1 MHGRTDTKVI
11 LYALDR
17 QLANAVVAD
26 HCCRIQR
33 WRQSRIIGRCQWGCC
48 FQRQRCCW
56 CWGRRRRIVSRSVTN
71 HHWPL
76 SLTRQTTPLT
86 CLLPV
91 NRSPFSFSYL
101 LLCINTCPVPS
112 SVKKVS
118 ETKSWFFDTHFK
130 FLTKFQQPGANFRP
144 KKLRVHKIL
153 IFKEFPQNM
162 EIFYFKFCSLDK
174 ISLRKKIIWQFSGGL
189 KFRMDNCFPFLP
201 YCRDSDKEDQNH
213 YWHANAVKTLKKT
226 GTHSARIYT
235 VALCFCAYL

>member
-112 SVKKVS
+112 SVKKS
-118 ETKSWFFDTHFK
+118 QRD
-130 FLTKFQQPGANFRP
+130 
-144 KKLRVHKIL
+144 KKL
-153 IFKEFPQNM
+153 IFRHTFQ
-162 EIFYFKFCSLDK
+162 IFDK
-174 ISLRKKIIWQFSGGL
+174 IPTARCKFSTKKIT
-189 KFRMDNCFPFLP
+189 RA
-201 YCRDSDKEDQNH
+201 QNF
-213 YWHANAVKTLKKT
+213 N
-226 GTHSARIYT
+226 
-235 VALCFCAYL
+235 F